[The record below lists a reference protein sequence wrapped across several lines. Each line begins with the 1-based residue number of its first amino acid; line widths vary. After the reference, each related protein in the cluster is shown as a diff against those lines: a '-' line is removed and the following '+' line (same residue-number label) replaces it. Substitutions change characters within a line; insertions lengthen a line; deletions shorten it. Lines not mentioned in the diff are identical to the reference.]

1 MFWYRSLKP
10 EPARGIQIPHAD
22 RAYPN
27 RIEPEVC
34 EQLLERLNS
43 PEYEDL
49 SITQAW
55 YRLLDNGEYYASMS
69 STHRIVKRAGQNGD
83 RRPQRAA
90 GTGAKRSKPVL
101 EASGPNQLWCWDI
114 TDLYGPGKQHLKLY
128 TVMDVFS
135 RRVVGHRVEQ
145 QETAFQAAELMEQSV
160 VDNWGAPDVM
170 HSDNG
175 AAMRG
180 WQTYDVFR
188 MLGIRPSHS
197 RPRTSNDN
205 PFIESLFKTVKY
217 SLAFPGRFDSL
228 EHARNY
234 AKAFFIDYNENH
246 RHSGLNGYTPD
257 SVHEGYWTTVQ
268 TLRQEVLDTHYTQ
281 NPERYARRPSIRT
294 PPSDVWIN
302 RPNHPLSQAA

>member
-10 EPARGIQIPHAD
+10 EPVRGIQIRHAD

-27 RIEPEVC
+27 RIHPEVC

-69 STHRIVKRAGQNGD
+69 STHRIVRRAGQNGD
-83 RRPQRAA
+83 RRPLRAGA
-90 GTGAKRSKPVL
+90 GAQRSKPVL
-101 EASGPNQLWCWDI
+101 ETTGPNQLWCWDI

-128 TVMDVFS
+128 TVMDIFS

-145 QETAFQAAELMEQSV
+145 KESAFQAAELMEQSV
-160 VDNWGAPDVM
+160 VNNGGAPDVM

-175 AAMRG
+175 AAMRAC
-180 WQTYDVFR
+180 QTYDVFH

-217 SLAFPGRFDSL
+217 SLPFPGRFDSL
-228 EHARNY
+228 DHARSY
-234 AKAFFIDYNENH
+234 TQAFFADYNENH

-257 SVHEGYWTTVQ
+257 SVHEGYWTTIQ

-281 NPERYARRPSIRT
+281 NPERYARRPCIKT
-294 PPSDVWIN
+294 PPTDVWIN